1 MHNSPKGY
9 TAQDIKVIYIKV
21 TFKDGSNSTMKS
33 EHISEKFDILVR
45 SMGAVKFEV
54 VNWLD
59 FIPARIIITI
69 GDIRQVDIGRPQF
82 IEMVKTFKQNP
93 DDGVYWVKWSLDVE
107 HATAVGIVDTILFNR

>member
-9 TAQDIKVIYIKV
+9 TAQDIKVIHLKLTYR
-21 TFKDGSNSTMKS
+21 DGSTKTVVSDTFRNLDS
-33 EHISEKFDILVR
+33 LVR
-45 SMGAVKFEV
+45 SNVVKIEV

-59 FIPARIIITI
+59 FIPARVILTI

-93 DDGVYWVKWSLDVE
+93 DDGVYWAKWCLDVE
-107 HATAVGIVDTILFNR
+107 HATAVGIVDAILFNR